1 MFSFAHLGTIERH
14 GNLRSAVA
22 LLRVGTAGLRAFDV
36 AGLDELDRAVDS
48 LVQAALATGRRLGVD
63 AVVARLSFASFASR
77 HDSTSY
83 RWGSHFWLL
92 FQINQTFGR
101 CTHI

>member
-14 GNLRSAVA
+14 GNLRSAVT
-22 LLRVGTAGLRAFDV
+22 LLRVGTAGLRALDV
-36 AGLDELDRAVDS
+36 AGLDEPHLAADS
-48 LVQAALATGRRLGVD
+48 LVQAALATGSGLGVD

-83 RWGSHFWLL
+83 RWGSHVWLL
-92 FQINQTFGR
+92 FQINQTFER

>member
-1 MFSFAHLGTIERH
+1 VVALLADNLALAVLDRRAFVGH
-14 GNLRSAVA
+14 GNLLPFV
-22 LLRVGTAGLRAFDV
+22 LLRVGAAGLRAFDV
-36 AGLDELDRAVDS
+36 AGLDELDLAADS

-83 RWGSHFWLL
+83 RWGSRVWLL
-92 FQINQTFGR
+92 VT
-101 CTHI
+101 